1 MLYVVTLEV
10 VETVV
15 GVGNSTPIRALTTAA
30 LTKQHSLCFYA
41 FVRSHFHIVIVF
53 GVGD

>member
-1 MLYVVTLEV
+1 MLYIVMFEV

-15 GVGNSTPIRALTTAA
+15 RVGNSAPIRALTTAA
-30 LTKQHSLCFYA
+30 FTKQHSLCFYPL
-41 FVRSHFHIVIVF
+41 VRSHFHIVIVF

>member
-15 GVGNSTPIRALTTAA
+15 EVGNSAPIRALTTAA
-30 LTKQHSLCFYA
+30 LTKPA
-41 FVRSHFHIVIVF
+41 FPLVF
-53 GVGD
+53 ILLFRHNSI